1 MNELRFKAPALARA
15 LMFAACALMV
25 SAGALAQAPNPE
37 TRVITF
43 RDAVRI
49 ALEQNTQLRIARNS
63 TALDAVD
70 VAAARSQFLPDLQLN
85 TRGAQN
91 YGRMFSETEGR
102 IINQSTRSFNVGVN
116 SSVALF
122 NGFGDLAALR
132 RAQFNEKAGEHD
144 LKRAQQ
150 TVFFTVATNF
160 LALVQQQE
168 QLRVQREN
176 LSAASVLEQQI
187 QSFVDA
193 GARTIADLYQQQ
205 ANLAN
210 ARFAVLEA
218 ERAVELAKVD
228 LMQTLQLDPAGTYE
242 FEAPPAD
249 TVTAAKE
256 QLSLPELLDRATANR
271 ADLEAELARLEA
283 AQQAIRVAR
292 ANRWPTIS
300 LNTSYSSAYTSV
312 SEQSF
317 SDQLD
322 DRRGGSIGLGFS
334 IPLFDRGT
342 TAIATRR
349 AEIQADNAQL
359 SLESLQNEIGLQV
372 RRAYQDLRAAQA
384 QLGVAEA
391 QLRAAELAL
400 QAAQDRY
407 SAGASTLVELTQAR
421 ATQVRAASALVSAR
435 YNLLFQR
442 TLVDYYVGNIDLAR
456 YGID

>member
-1 MNELRFKAPALARA
+1 MNELRCKAPALARA
-15 LMFAACALMV
+15 ALIAVCALMV
-25 SAGALAQAPNPE
+25 PVGAMAQPSNTE

-63 TALDAVD
+63 TALDEVD

-91 YGRMFSETEGR
+91 YGRMFSDTEGR
-102 IINQSTRSFNVGVN
+102 IVNQSSRSFNVGVS

-132 RAQFNEKAGEHD
+132 QAKFNEKAGEYD

-176 LSAASVLEQQI
+176 LSAAAVLEQQI

-249 TVTAAKE
+249 TVAAAKE
-256 QLSLPELLDRATANR
+256 QLSLPELLQRATTNR
-271 ADLEAELARLEA
+271 ADLEAEFARLEA

-300 LNTSYSSAYTSV
+300 LNTSYS
-312 SEQSF
+312 
-317 SDQLD
+317 
-322 DRRGGSIGLGFS
+322 
-334 IPLFDRGT
+334 
-342 TAIATRR
+342 
-349 AEIQADNAQL
+349 
-359 SLESLQNEIGLQV
+359 
-372 RRAYQDLRAAQA
+372 
-384 QLGVAEA
+384 
-391 QLRAAELAL
+391 
-400 QAAQDRY
+400 
-407 SAGASTLVELTQAR
+407 
-421 ATQVRAASALVSAR
+421 
-435 YNLLFQR
+435 
-442 TLVDYYVGNIDLAR
+442 
-456 YGID
+456 